1 MDAQAFS
8 QAMRLLREAKTA
20 EDSGNE
26 ESEEESQERWEAFDD
41 ITDYIISPNR
51 FATLFDSARTL
62 QRTSY
67 ENTVYN
73 AMQKTLKPKQLHAIL
88 HDFSDVDTKVLK
100 KFVGDNIYDQEK
112 VHAELAK
119 RGSSVRQKTP
129 SPPREISRSPPAS
142 TSVFS
147 LSDMSGRGKG
157 GKGLGKE
164 PRTMSYAVNANAG
177 GRSDAMKSAM
187 AAIEEAADRDDEE
200 MGSED
205 EDMDDDAGL
214 RRYFSRLQD
223 AIYDIESNSE
233 LAKVFTAAR
242 NMEHDGFG
250 ETVLA
255 HMEDVMNSS
264 ELFAAKHDFKDVE
277 TSAVERLAGNDVY
290 DQTKVLCELIGR
302 GDAREF
308 LFPYIMDARADIFP
322 LHPDVVRCVGAA
334 RDEHLIESFDYAEE
348 TWRKEHPSQASRQGV
363 ATIRAPVTHSP
374 VTSVYKASSPIHVRD
389 SVSPPRD
396 IYRTAPVAA
405 PAAAAYAAAST
416 PVTYTPVT
424 YDQFMHAAGN
434 GVFSTFT
441 RGVQLYNKPLQ
452 LGEALVLAAE
462 NNKEFI
468 TQDLLG
474 ETLVFPDESNKDSI
488 PHTVATYPGIPDN
501 YLTDANHYAISH
513 KNEQMKNQLM
523 RYVDK
528 NNPRLLIQFLRR
540 SMRDGDEDR
549 AVRIARLIKKNR
561 TDLSREDVELQEY
574 VNSVETEKIPS
585 RAPRPQ
591 VSTKPPQSA
600 VRTLAT
606 TRPSPPRQSA
616 AASTFTAHSASTFT
630 AHPSVESS
638 IKALRAADKEA
649 GTIFLA
655 AARSGDTDTM
665 LRFVKLEEFAHLR
678 WMSKALVLAAQ
689 YGHAAKMHFLFE

>member
-67 ENTVYN
+67 ENTVYD
-73 AMQKTLKPKQLHAIL
+73 AMLKTLKPKQLHTIL

-100 KFVGDNIYDQEK
+100 KFVGDNTYDQEK

-157 GKGLGKE
+157 GVGLGKGPVYSRGMQRALE
-164 PRTMSYAVNANAG
+164 ALDGAKYHDDDDDEYD
-177 GRSDAMKSAM
+177 SDDVEGP
-187 AAIEEAADRDDEE
+187 AAIQYNVDSLLE
-200 MGSED
+200 
-205 EDMDDDAGL
+205 GL
-214 RRYFSRLQD
+214 N
-223 AIYDIESNSE
+223 DITSHQE
-233 LAKVFTAAR
+233 LAKLYEEA
-242 NMEHDGFG
+242 NMLNKKIYL
-250 ETVLA
+250 ETIDR
-255 HMEDVMNSS
+255 HMKDVMTPA
-264 ELFAAKHDFKDVE
+264 ELKQAQRKGRRSQSPHQDV
-277 TSAVERLAGNDVY
+277 TM
-290 DQTKVLCELIGR
+290 T
-302 GDAREF
+302 
-308 LFPYIMDARADIFP
+308 
-322 LHPDVVRCVGAA
+322 
-334 RDEHLIESFDYAEE
+334 YA
-348 TWRKEHPSQASRQGV
+348 
-363 ATIRAPVTHSP
+363 P
-374 VTSVYKASSPIHVRD
+374 VTSVYKAPSPIHVRD
-389 SVSPPRD
+389 SVSPPRE
-396 IYRTAPVAA
+396 IYRTPPAAP
-405 PAAAAYAAAST
+405 PAAATYAAA
-416 PVTYTPVT
+416 YTPVT
-424 YDQFMHAAGN
+424 YDQFMHAAGT

-441 RGVQLYNKPLQ
+441 RGLQLYNKPLQ

-474 ETLVFPDESNKDSI
+474 ETLVFPDESNKDST

-513 KNEQMKNQLM
+513 NNEQMKNQLM

-540 SMRDGDEDR
+540 SMRDRDEDR

-591 VSTKPPQSA
+591 VSTKPPQSV

-616 AASTFTAHSASTFT
+616 AASTFTAHPASTFT

-689 YGHAAKMHFLFE
+689 YGHTAKMHFLFE